1 MGIIDN
7 DGRAS
12 MSCMNFVQCQRMLA
26 LTDLL
31 IHSVSNVLQNRK
43 ATLLEADGGVQKVR
57 SVIRALLRMDK
68 DRLEPNQITED
79 SKPSDVLKYIAD
91 QIESAQKHEE
101 RPEQIEKVIKRLK
114 KLVKNDNVSVEH
126 VMLSSFFAFFNVNGF
141 LLRLTQCYNL
151 ISPLHTAPVVRG
163 CSKTRTS
170 W

>member
-1 MGIIDN
+1 
-7 DGRAS
+7 
-12 MSCMNFVQCQRMLA
+12 MLA

-31 IHSVSNVLQNRK
+31 ITPDSNALLNRK

-114 KLVKNDNVSVEH
+114 KLVKNDNVSVEQ
-126 VMLSSFFAFFNVNGF
+126 VMLSPFLAFCTIMGCYFVSPNV
-141 LLRLTQCYNL
+141 
-151 ISPLHTAPVVRG
+151 II
-163 CSKTRTS
+163 
-170 W
+170 